1 MRLKYAVATLAVLSL
16 PVGSA
21 MADSFWRNVIS
32 SGATTGSTYLT
43 FKDHKLVVAA
53 QDDAGS
59 FVASDGGI
67 RGPYLEAAMQKV
79 RADNPGLQATD
90 MELANA
96 ILANFLHGSF
106 QVGAADAAVAG
117 DKATSVVLG
126 GDYQLVVLEGQ
137 VRRAGRGTR

>member
-1 MRLKYAVATLAVLSL
+1 MRLKLAVATIALLSL

-43 FKDHKLVVAA
+43 FKDHKLIIAA

-59 FVASDGGI
+59 FVASDGSI

-96 ILANFLHGSF
+96 ILAKN
-106 QVGAADAAVAG
+106 AVA
-117 DKATSVVLG
+117 S
-126 GDYQLVVLEGQ
+126 E
-137 VRRAGRGTR
+137 

>member
-1 MRLKYAVATLAVLSL
+1 MRLKHAVITCALLSL

-21 MADSFWRNVIS
+21 MADGFWRNVIS

-43 FKDHKLVVAA
+43 FKDHKLIVAA

-59 FVASDGGI
+59 FVASDGSI

-96 ILANFLHGSF
+96 ILAKN
-106 QVGAADAAVAG
+106 AVAQ
-117 DKATSVVLG
+117 D
-126 GDYQLVVLEGQ
+126 
-137 VRRAGRGTR
+137 

>member
-1 MRLKYAVATLAVLSL
+1 MRLRLAVATIALLSL

-21 MADSFWRNVIS
+21 MADGFWRNVIS

-43 FKDHKLVVAA
+43 FKDNKLIIAA

-67 RGPYLEAAMQKV
+67 RGPYLEAAMMKV
-79 RADNPGLQATD
+79 RTDNPGLQATD

-96 ILANFLHGSF
+96 ILAKN
-106 QVGAADAAVAG
+106 AVA
-117 DKATSVVLG
+117 S
-126 GDYQLVVLEGQ
+126 E
-137 VRRAGRGTR
+137 

>member
-1 MRLKYAVATLAVLSL
+1 MRLKLAVATIALLSL

-43 FKDHKLVVAA
+43 FKDHKLIIAA

-59 FVASDGGI
+59 FVASVGGI

-79 RADNPGLQATD
+79 RSDNPGLQATD

-96 ILANFLHGSF
+96 ILAKN
-106 QVGAADAAVAG
+106 AVA
-117 DKATSVVLG
+117 S
-126 GDYQLVVLEGQ
+126 E
-137 VRRAGRGTR
+137 

>member
-1 MRLKYAVATLAVLSL
+1 MMRLKLAVATLALLSL

-43 FKDHKLVVAA
+43 FKDHKLIVAA

-59 FVASDGGI
+59 FVASDGSI

-96 ILANFLHGSF
+96 ILAKN
-106 QVGAADAAVAG
+106 AVA
-117 DKATSVVLG
+117 S
-126 GDYQLVVLEGQ
+126 E
-137 VRRAGRGTR
+137 

>member
-1 MRLKYAVATLAVLSL
+1 MRLKYAVAAAALLTL

-21 MADSFWRNVIS
+21 MADSFWRNVLS

-43 FKDHKLVVAA
+43 FKKDRKVIAA

-59 FVASDGGI
+59 FVASNGEI

-79 RADNPGLQATD
+79 RADNPGLQASD

-96 ILANFLHGSF
+96 ILAKN
-106 QVGAADAAVAG
+106 AVA
-117 DKATSVVLG
+117 S
-126 GDYQLVVLEGQ
+126 E
-137 VRRAGRGTR
+137 

>member
-1 MRLKYAVATLAVLSL
+1 MRLKLAVATLALLSL

-21 MADSFWRNVIS
+21 MADTFWRNVIS

-43 FKDHKLVVAA
+43 FKDHKLIVAA

-59 FVASDGGI
+59 FVASDGSI

-96 ILANFLHGSF
+96 ILAKN
-106 QVGAADAAVAG
+106 AVA
-117 DKATSVVLG
+117 
-126 GDYQLVVLEGQ
+126 QE
-137 VRRAGRGTR
+137 

>member
-1 MRLKYAVATLAVLSL
+1 MRFKLAVATVAVLSL

-21 MADSFWRNVIS
+21 MADGFWRDVIS

-43 FKDHKLVVAA
+43 FKDHKLIIAA

-59 FVASDGGI
+59 FVASDGSI
-67 RGPYLEAAMQKV
+67 RGPYLEAAMNKV

-96 ILANFLHGSF
+96 ILAKN
-106 QVGAADAAVAG
+106 AVA
-117 DKATSVVLG
+117 S
-126 GDYQLVVLEGQ
+126 E
-137 VRRAGRGTR
+137 